1 MRIPFKFI
9 KMFPTTGKNKQIK
22 VLNKGFNVNKTTAN
36 RHLLGLFIVLMG
48 YQLFVTNAYLTAF
61 TKKKKR
67 TVYLENVHRFN
78 H

>member
-36 RHLLGLFIVLMG
+36 RHMLGLFIVLMG
-48 YQLFVTNAYLTAF
+48 Y
-61 TKKKKR
+61 
-67 TVYLENVHRFN
+67 
-78 H
+78 

>member
-36 RHLLGLFIVLMG
+36 RHLSGLFIILMG
-48 YQLFVTNAYLTAF
+48 Y
-61 TKKKKR
+61 
-67 TVYLENVHRFN
+67 
-78 H
+78 